1 MDPEQ
6 SLCLSHSCDSKREG
20 VKWQDKDVVLA
31 AKQRAGE
38 NTRTESQVWPRRSY
52 SGSWGLGAELGGAM
66 GSIQL
71 DTLIL
76 RQPTSEVS

>member
-1 MDPEQ
+1 M
-6 SLCLSHSCDSKREG
+6 
-20 VKWQDKDVVLA
+20 VLA

-38 NTRTESQVWPRRSY
+38 NTRTESQAWPRRSY

-66 GSIQL
+66 GSTQL
-71 DTLIL
+71 DTLVL